1 VSARRWMSLFLA
13 LLVALPMAGCA
24 NEPEPK
30 DSAAALRSTRAQVVA
45 AVKKVGAQLAAD
57 GATFGQA
64 TGRFSVCGSA
74 PTTSMEYGGG
84 GKLSGDTRPIA
95 ERIDAAASTLQADG
109 WKVVASSKTSSAAKR
124 PYTNLEKDGLH
135 LSLNP
140 DVLRGSDALTFSI
153 VGDCLR
159 VTKEQVGEFGKTD
172 TIVA

>member
-1 VSARRWMSLFLA
+1 MTWVLV
-13 LLVALPMAGCA
+13 LLVALPTAGCA

-30 DSAAALRSTRAQVVA
+30 DSAAALRSSRSQVIA
-45 AVKKVGAQLAAD
+45 AVKKVGAQLSAD
-57 GATFGQA
+57 AATFGEA

-84 GKLSGDTRPIA
+84 GKLTGDTRPIA
-95 ERIDAAASTLQADG
+95 ERIDAAAATLQADG

-140 DVLRGSDALTFSI
+140 DVLRGSDAMTFSI

-159 VTKEQVGEFGKTD
+159 VTKQQVGEFGQTD
-172 TIVA
+172 RITPNG